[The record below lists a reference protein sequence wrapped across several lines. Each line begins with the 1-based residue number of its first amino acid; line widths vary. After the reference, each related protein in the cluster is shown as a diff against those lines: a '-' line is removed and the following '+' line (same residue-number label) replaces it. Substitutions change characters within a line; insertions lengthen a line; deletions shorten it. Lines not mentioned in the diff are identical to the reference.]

1 MNIPDFTV
9 PAPLAGLHRMLPKR
23 PPSMAL
29 AAALNLAAGRGVL
42 PVDTVALLEGRSFV
56 VEATDAA
63 ISACFT
69 VHNGSFSAIDR
80 PETPDLYFG
89 AKACDFARL
98 ALREEDPDTLFFS
111 RRLDI
116 EGDTELGLIAKN
128 LLDSIDWSETP
139 FARFMAH

>member
-89 AKACDFARL
+89 AKACDLPGWHCAKKIRT
-98 ALREEDPDTLFFS
+98 RCFS
-111 RRLDI
+111 RAASTSRV
-116 EGDTELGLIAKN
+116 
-128 LLDSIDWSETP
+128 TP
-139 FARFMAH
+139 SWA